1 MKIFIKIFIQRKARA
16 QCSMYGQFR
25 AGTEMGDDVDK
36 RREFAQRGL
45 TLAEEVIR
53 RAPKLNHGH
62 RYKGLIFF

>member
-1 MKIFIKIFIQRKARA
+1 
-16 QCSMYGQFR
+16 MYGQFR

-62 RYKGLIFF
+62 RYKGLVFLKNWKNI

>member
-1 MKIFIKIFIQRKARA
+1 
-16 QCSMYGQFR
+16 MYGQFR

-62 RYKGLIFF
+62 RYKGLIFFLKYFK